1 VSNVSNLRK
10 FGVVARV
17 AGKMAGQRVGRN
29 RTLRAAS
36 GAVRTTAR
44 TFGRAANQLWLE
56 VTGTI
61 FLAMAA
67 FGATAGI
74 REYLKYSA
82 GHATASRVAI
92 AAGFTV
98 AFAWFGLSSFWKAR
112 R

>member
-1 VSNVSNLRK
+1 
-10 FGVVARV
+10 
-17 AGKMAGQRVGRN
+17 
-29 RTLRAAS
+29 
-36 GAVRTTAR
+36 
-44 TFGRAANQLWLE
+44 
-56 VTGTI
+56 
-61 FLAMAA
+61 MAA